1 MFAIETPA
9 KWWDLV
15 DSHWEDLMTIV
26 NKAGCERDVAE
37 LDRCRRTRD
46 IRLSTHLD
54 DIRHAI
60 RRRFDLKRSFGCRL
74 LADLCLDRSILHQ
87 AVVWRG

>member
-15 DSHWEDLMTIV
+15 DSYWDDLMDIV
-26 NKAGCERDVAE
+26 DKAERACDVAE
-37 LDRCRRTRD
+37 LDRCRRARD
-46 IRLSTHLD
+46 VQLSKHLD
-54 DIRHAI
+54 DVRRAV

-74 LADLCLDRSILHQ
+74 LAELCLDRSILHQ

>member
-15 DSHWEDLMTIV
+15 DSYWDDLISLIKDNRLGDRV
-26 NKAGCERDVAE
+26 DE
-37 LDRCRRTRD
+37 LDRCRRMRD
-46 IRLSTHLD
+46 RRLTDHLVN
-54 DIRHAI
+54 I
-60 RRRFDLKRSFGCRL
+60 RRIVGRHGRRQHHHTRQL
-74 LADLCLDRSILHQ
+74 LTDLCLDRSILYQ

>member
-15 DSHWEDLMTIV
+15 DSYWDDLVTLV
-26 NKAGCERDVAE
+26 NEANRGEQLDE
-37 LDRCRRTRD
+37 LDRCRRARD
-46 IRLSTHLD
+46 NRLARHLD
-54 DIRHAI
+54 EI
-60 RRRFDLKRSFGCRL
+60 RRAARRRYDLRRLFGWRL
-74 LADLCLDRSILHQ
+74 LADLCLDQSILHQ